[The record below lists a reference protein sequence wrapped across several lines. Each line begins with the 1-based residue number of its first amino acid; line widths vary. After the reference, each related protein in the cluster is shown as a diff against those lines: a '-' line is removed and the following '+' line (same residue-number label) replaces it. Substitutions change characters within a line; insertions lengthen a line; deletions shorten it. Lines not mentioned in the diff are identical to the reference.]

1 MPSLI
6 SESSK
11 KALQKVVDNSLNPI
25 IEYQN
30 VSKQKFLSDTKSLVE
45 EIKIIYTGPTGKLAI
60 KEQIGGKEIT
70 LFNVLS
76 VTGGINNQV
85 TFEKTNLNDK
95 STASFFT
102 RSLYANFKGQGEGI
116 YGKIGATPLDPF
128 SQNVNND
135 GFFSFFVNQL
145 NNVDPVTST
154 DIGDWIN
161 SLNDETFEKDLNKVF
176 IEAEKIK
183 KESAELFD
191 QSVNEGGKN
200 TNVFASNLK
209 AMKKIIK
216 SVKEN

>member
-1 MPSLI
+1 M
-6 SESSK
+6 
-11 KALQKVVDNSLNPI
+11 
-25 IEYQN
+25 
-30 VSKQKFLSDTKSLVE
+30 
-45 EIKIIYTGPTGKLAI
+45 
-60 KEQIGGKEIT
+60 
-70 LFNVLS
+70 
-76 VTGGINNQV
+76 
-85 TFEKTNLNDK
+85 
-95 STASFFT
+95 
-102 RSLYANFKGQGEGI
+102 
-116 YGKIGATPLDPF
+116 
-128 SQNVNND
+128 
-135 GFFSFFVNQL
+135 
-145 NNVDPVTST
+145 DPVTST